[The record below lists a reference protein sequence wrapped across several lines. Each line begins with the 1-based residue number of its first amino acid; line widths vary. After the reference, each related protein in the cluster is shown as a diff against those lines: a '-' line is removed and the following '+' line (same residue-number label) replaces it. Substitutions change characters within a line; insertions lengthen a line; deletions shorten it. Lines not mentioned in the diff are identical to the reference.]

1 MEAVELHSLENTKE
15 NQSMNVQGF
24 VQTQEQN
31 PYLDAKAIA
40 NKAAS
45 GKILEARAVKTPKF
59 NGIFLTVKIGSRK
72 FAYPLSFDRFDIG
85 AVVAQTGSAE
95 TDDWIGE
102 TIKFVCKKGESKKGK
117 KVVFVNVLNPKAKK
131 GKK

>member
-1 MEAVELHSLENTKE
+1 
-15 NQSMNVQGF
+15 MNVGGF
-24 VQTQEQN
+24 VQQQEQN
-31 PYLDAKAIA
+31 PYLDAKAIGG
-40 NKAAS
+40 KAAS

-85 AVVAQTGSAE
+85 AVVAQTKSEE

-102 TIKFVCKKGESKKGK
+102 KIKFVCKKGKTAGK
-117 KVVFVNVLNPKAKK
+117 NGKYPVFVNVLNPKSK